1 MWEMPVLSII
11 SELMHQHRGD
21 IERYDEA
28 LEYERAAEKARQILR
43 GGLVLGDMGTR
54 RRLSFAHHDNVL
66 RAMKA
71 IAEAGGETVEA
82 CSNPGRVALWAP
94 ATCIWP

>member
-1 MWEMPVLSII
+1 MPVLSII

-28 LEYERAAEKARQILR
+28 LEYERAAEKQDKYC
-43 GGLVLGDMGTR
+43 VVDWFWGDMGTR

-71 IAEAGGETVEA
+71 T
-82 CSNPGRVALWAP
+82 PRRVAKL
-94 ATCIWP
+94 